1 MIHNPQLEGSPFYWE
16 GGSEGIL
23 LIHGFSATT
32 AEVRPLGKTLH
43 SAGYTIAGPL
53 LPGHFTNP
61 DDLNRVH
68 WQEWVNTVEEM
79 YQRLSLRC
87 NKIVV
92 GGESTGAL
100 LSLHLAN
107 QHPEIAALLLY
118 APALRLNL
126 TPVHS
131 ILLQLL
137 APFIPWLYKK
147 DMDSNDLWQGYP
159 VNPLK
164 GVRQL
169 IRLQK
174 IVRSVLPG
182 IRQPVLIIQGK
193 LDTTV
198 HPEVP
203 DFIYNQVRST
213 IKEMYWMDQSAHC
226 VILDRELNQVAAL
239 TLQFLHRVL
248 RTEATNKPS

>member
-1 MIHNPQLEGSPFYWE
+1 MIHNPQLAGSPFYWE
-16 GGSEGIL
+16 GGPEGIL

-32 AEVRPLGKTLH
+32 AEVRPLAKILH
-43 SAGYTIAGPL
+43 SSGYTIAAPL

-61 DDLNRVH
+61 NDLNRVH
-68 WQEWVNTVEEM
+68 WQDWVNAVEDM

-87 NKIVV
+87 SLIVV

-100 LSLHLAN
+100 LSLYLAS
-107 QHPEIAALLLY
+107 QHSEIAALLLF
-118 APALRLNL
+118 APALRIKL
-126 TPVHS
+126 TPVDS

-137 APFIPWLYKK
+137 APFVAWLPKK

-164 GVRQL
+164 GVIQL

-174 IVRSVLPG
+174 KVRSVLPR
-182 IRQPVLIIQGK
+182 IRQPVLIVQGK
-193 LDTTV
+193 LDNIV

-203 DFIYNQVRST
+203 DFIYNQVGST
-213 IKEMYWMDQSAHC
+213 IKELYWMDQSTHC
-226 VILDRELNQVAAL
+226 VILDQEFDHVAAL

-248 RTEATNKPS
+248 SAKTTNKPS